1 MSTNTGQGD
10 GPDSAA
16 AARRGDA
23 PPAAHDAVEPADAL
37 GDVWDLL
44 DALPRAAAG
53 PSMTATTIEMVAV
66 EVERSAGSLAAVPP
80 HGSSRQGPA
89 PLWHAGPTTRRLL
102 GAAAVVAGSL
112 LAGIVA
118 GRATA
123 PGNQR
128 RGIERLPA
136 VRNVELLREAG
147 SVEFLEAVAERRF
160 PPPRRPA
167 LPRLV
172 ADMRRFEAG
181 LESLRG
187 FRIDAAADTDALDAR
202 RAEAAAMTAG
212 ERRELERSAE
222 MFARLSGGE
231 REDVVRL
238 AEALGDPRRRDL
250 IDAAR
255 LWHLWIISCD
265 PADRQDIVELGT
277 RGRLEWLERQ
287 SRLDRRADDRPDGRP
302 PRGWDRERP
311 PPDFDRDERGW
322 PPGPPP
328 GPPRFGPPPFG
339 APPFGPPQ
347 RDGFDGPPR
356 PRRPPDRGPGA
367 APRDVPDAE
376 PGAASGE
383 PSPAG
388 TPAPPR

>member
-1 MSTNTGQGD
+1 MGD

-23 PPAAHDAVEPADAL
+23 PPAAPEAVEPADAL
-37 GDVWDLL
+37 ADVWDLL

-66 EVERSAGSLAAVPP
+66 EVERSAGSLAAVPNA
-80 HGSSRQGPA
+80 SARRGPA
-89 PLWHAGPTTRRLL
+89 PPRPAGPTTRRLL

-123 PGNQR
+123 PGIQR
-128 RGIERLPA
+128 RGLERLPA

-181 LESLRG
+181 LESLRA
-187 FRIDAAADTDALDAR
+187 FRADAAADTGTLDAR
-202 RAEAAAMTAG
+202 RAEVAAMTAA

-222 MFARLSGGE
+222 TFARLSGGE

-255 LWHLWIISCD
+255 LWHLWIVSCD
-265 PADRQDIVELGT
+265 PADRQDIIELGS

-302 PRGWDRERP
+302 PRGWDRDRP
-311 PPDFDRDERGW
+311 PPDLDRDERRW
-322 PPGPPP
+322 PPP

-339 APPFGPPQ
+339 PPRQ
-347 RDGFDGPPR
+347 DGFDGPPR
-356 PRRPPDRGPGA
+356 PRRPPDRGPAA
-367 APRDVPDAE
+367 APRD
-376 PGAASGE
+376 AAPSEE